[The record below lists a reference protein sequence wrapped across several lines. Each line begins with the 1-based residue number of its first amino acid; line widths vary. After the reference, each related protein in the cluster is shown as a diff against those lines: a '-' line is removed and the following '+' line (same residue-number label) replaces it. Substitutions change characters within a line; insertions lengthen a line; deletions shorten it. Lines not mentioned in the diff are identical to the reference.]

1 MQRGCNEGA
10 MGMQRGC
17 RGVQRGCSEDMQ
29 GGCSAVTVHRDVHRD
44 AKDAEGPRLSLLPLE
59 QLYLLLALRTTA
71 LLLTTPL
78 LSTQ

>member
-59 QLYLLLALRTTA
+59 QLYSPWLYAPRLFFLPRLY
-71 LLLTTPL
+71 
-78 LSTQ
+78 

>member
-1 MQRGCNEGA
+1 

-59 QLYLLLALRTTA
+59 QLYLLWLYAPRLFFSPR
-71 LLLTTPL
+71 L
-78 LSTQ
+78 